1 MGLDNKRQSIRHNIR
16 RAERRIRMTRALWR
30 MPTALTVALTAA
42 GVALALRKVAPDSIS
57 ESGAWAV
64 MAGAGLSVLVAGL
77 VAWWR
82 ALPPYA
88 GALVLDRYHALRGR
102 LSNAVAFE
110 EGAQPPASLDVPWR
124 RAAIDDAYR
133 AIGELEPRAAVPIR
147 WPAELGV
154 SLAVGLA
161 VFALASFEVSIVESL
176 RAESGLA
183 TFESDPLQLSEDDL
197 DALRASLD
205 VLAESDA
212 SPEVKQA
219 VERFNQLV
227 EDLAQRRLERSEAF
241 RRMSQIED
249 ELLRG
254 ARADRQATDDGLR
267 DTAKELAKSEL
278 ARPVSEA
285 LKNGDLAEAEKRMR
299 KLADRLRMGGTK
311 SDKKQVERL
320 RKALERA
327 ASHRKEALS
336 QIDEKRAEQRRQLL
350 KRKRE
355 LEAKPRPDHE
365 ERRLLKKKR
374 RQLERLDRKR
384 EQHQRAMRRLSRL
397 DRQLA
402 KAAQDLMR
410 DLGLSANDLD
420 RAAQDINRLK
430 QQRMSDEEKE
440 RLRRRLEQ
448 LRQMIRQQGKG
459 GARRLQRLKRFGK
472 RARGGKKRSG
482 RPGRGGRQGK
492 GDGEAQRPGGIVF
505 GPGGQPIPVPGG
517 AGPDGASPGGAGE
530 KGEGQSWG
538 SGPGGDPKG
547 KHTDIKG
554 QSVDVRAEAVDTEQ
568 GHSNAE
574 VIHSAGQRGFSSQ
587 PYRKVYTKY
596 RTVAEGQIEKE
607 KIPDGMRFYV
617 RRYFQLIRPRN

>member
-1 MGLDNKRQSIRHNIR
+1 MGLNKKRQSIRHNIR
-16 RAERRIRMTRALWR
+16 RAERRMRMTRALWR
-30 MPTALTVALTAA
+30 MPTALTVALTATGA
-42 GVALALRKVAPDSIS
+42 VLAVRKVTPDAIS

-82 ALPPYA
+82 TLPPYA
-88 GALVLDRYHALRGR
+88 GALVLDRYHSLRGR

-110 EGAQPPASLDVPWR
+110 DGEQTPTPWR
-124 RAAIDDAYR
+124 CAAVDDAYR
-133 AIGELEPRAAVPIR
+133 AIGELEPRAAVPFR
-147 WPAELGV
+147 WPAEFGV

-161 VFALASFEVSIVESL
+161 VFALASFEVSVVEPL
-176 RAESGLA
+176 HAEARLA
-183 TFESDPLQLSEDDL
+183 QLERDPLLFSEDDL
-197 DALRASLD
+197 EALRASLD
-205 VLAESDA
+205 VLAEST
-212 SPEVKQA
+212 SPDVKQA
-219 VERFNQLV
+219 VERFNQLI
-227 EDLAQRRLERSEAF
+227 EDLAQRRLQRSEAF
-241 RRMSQIED
+241 RRMSEIED
-249 ELLRG
+249 KLLRG
-254 ARADRQATDDGLR
+254 ARADRLATDEALR
-267 DTAKELAKSEL
+267 DTAKELEKSEL
-278 ARPVSEA
+278 ARPVADA
-285 LKNGDLAEAEKRMR
+285 LKKGHLAEAEKRMR
-299 KLADRLRMGGTK
+299 QLADRLRMSGTK
-311 SDKKQVERL
+311 SDKKQIERL

-336 QIDEKRAEQRRQLL
+336 QIDEKRAERRKQLL
-350 KRKRE
+350 KKKRE

-374 RQLERLDRKR
+374 RQLERLERKR
-384 EQHQRAMRRLSRL
+384 EQQQRAMRRLSRL

-410 DLGLSANDLD
+410 DLGVSASDLD
-420 RAAQDINRLK
+420 RAAEDLHRLK
-430 QQRMSDEEKE
+430 QQRMGDEDKE

-448 LRQMIRQQGKG
+448 LRQLIRQQGKG
-459 GARRLQRLKRFGK
+459 GARRLQRLTRFGK

-482 RPGRGGRQGK
+482 RPGRGDRQGK
-492 GDGEAQRPGGIVF
+492 GAGEAQRPGGVVF

-517 AGPDGASPGGAGE
+517 AGASAGPGGESPGGGGD
-530 KGEGQSWG
+530 KGGGRAWG
-538 SGPGGDPKG
+538 SGAGGEPKG

-554 QSVDVRAEAVDTEQ
+554 QSVDVRAEAVDTKQ

-587 PYRKVYTKY
+587 PYRQVYKKY
-596 RTVAEGQIEKE
+596 QTVAEGQIDKE